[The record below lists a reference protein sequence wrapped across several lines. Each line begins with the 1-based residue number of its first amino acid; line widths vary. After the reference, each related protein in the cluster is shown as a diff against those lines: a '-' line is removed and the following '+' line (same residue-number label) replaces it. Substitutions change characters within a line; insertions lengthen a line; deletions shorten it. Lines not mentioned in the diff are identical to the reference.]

1 MGRPIERAEK
11 RARGDD
17 RIGRRELAAADTAG
31 YERAD
36 AMFVAVPFGHD
47 ERTEAAGEGV
57 DLEVGGR
64 AFDFVQEAQDV
75 RLCELTKPLD
85 EQTIGAARLG
95 ERGQQVVE
103 GVVLTEKQQLVLAAK
118 VVVEVARRQ
127 VGFDGNLAHA
137 GGCEAPGAK
146 DTSGR
151 SQNAHAAGIGTT

>member
-36 AMFVAVPFGHD
+36 AMFVAIPFGHD

-57 DLEVGGR
+57 DL
-64 AFDFVQEAQDV
+64 
-75 RLCELTKPLD
+75 
-85 EQTIGAARLG
+85 
-95 ERGQQVVE
+95 
-103 GVVLTEKQQLVLAAK
+103 TEKQQLVLTAK